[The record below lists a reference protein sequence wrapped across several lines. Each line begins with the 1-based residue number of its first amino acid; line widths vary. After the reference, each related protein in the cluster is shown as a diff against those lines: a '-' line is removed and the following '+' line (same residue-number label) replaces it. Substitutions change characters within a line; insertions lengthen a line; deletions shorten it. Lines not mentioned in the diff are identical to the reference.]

1 MVRGLERSGSVT
13 KPQRSLTQVVTD
25 AEEIVDLA
33 EAPRFTALGSCLGG
47 LTPRD
52 QRPPHR
58 SGAHSANAPNVR
70 WPR

>member
-33 EAPRFTALGSCLGG
+33 EAPRFTA
-47 LTPRD
+47 PRLVPG
-52 QRPPHR
+52 RPH
-58 SGAHSANAPNVR
+58 AA
-70 WPR
+70 